1 MDGMFLNVLQ
11 ILFISKNLHTCL
23 IFSFMQN
30 WKDNYITEEDLDD
43 AIEEAL
49 NTRVDYNFALQPDG
63 SKITPESKKAAQS
76 ET

>member
-1 MDGMFLNVLQ
+1 
-11 ILFISKNLHTCL
+11 
-23 IFSFMQN
+23 MQN
-30 WKDNYITEEDLDD
+30 WKDNYITEEDLDN

-63 SKITPESKKAAQS
+63 SKIKPESKKTAQS